1 MISKRTFTA
10 RILALLLLGS
20 PPVMATSFSFTGN
33 FTNDADVQFFN
44 FAIAADSTTV
54 SINTLSRNGGTNGA
68 GNVIADGGFNPYF
81 ALFTQADGAWVFDT
95 NSKLLGDEADIFS
108 YGTLLAGNY
117 LLALTQFD
125 NVAAGLNLSDGFA
138 ADLGLATFGLTPF
151 TANGG
156 GGSGHWAVDIRDV
169 DTAGLATVSVPE
181 PLTLNLLL
189 IGMIGLAAITRRKA
203 YLSTDLAA

>member
-10 RILALLLLGS
+10 WTFALLLLGS
-20 PPVMATSFSFTGN
+20 PSLMANSFSFTGN

-44 FAIAADSTTV
+44 FSIAADSTTV
-54 SINTLSRNGGTNGA
+54 SINTLSLNGGTNRVGNIIA
-68 GNVIADGGFNPYF
+68 GGGFTPYF
-81 ALFTQADGAWVFDT
+81 ALFNQTDGAWVFDT
-95 NSKLLGDEADIFS
+95 GSKLLGAEASIFS

-117 LLALTQFD
+117 ILALTQFD

-156 GGSGHWAVDIRDV
+156 GGSGHWAVDIANV
-169 DTAGLATVSVPE
+169 DTASLSAVPT
-181 PLTLNLLL
+181 PGSFGLLL
-189 IGMIGLAAITRRKA
+189 SGLLAFGALTRHK
-203 YLSTDLAA
+203 LSASTHLNA